1 MKTEILK
8 SKHEDIKAEAIKQF
22 KTVRKMGGDMYSQKY
37 LEKLT
42 KDIDEAFER
51 YEAENESKNVLNV
64 FRTPITLAVM
74 MVVLYLLSGILDFA
88 ALRMLSNLVDLCT
101 TLVFFAIISWSYIRY
116 TGQYTAIG
124 GKIDDVAN
132 TIWEQV
138 SLTLIFFLNFTCILS
153 FYCI

>member
-1 MKTEILK
+1 MKAEILK

-51 YEAENESKNVLNV
+51 YEAENESKNVLNI
-64 FRTPITLAVM
+64 FRTPITFAVM
-74 MVVLYLLSGILDFA
+74 MVILYLLSGILDFA

-101 TLVFFAIISWSYIRY
+101 TLVFLAIISWSYIKY

-124 GKIDDVAN
+124 GQIDDVAN
-132 TIWEQV
+132 AIWEKV
-138 SLTLIFFLNFTCILS
+138 STVLIFL
-153 FYCI
+153 